1 MKKDLFQMLFFM
13 MFFLGMIFIFISI
26 NDFSLG
32 FFAGLFS
39 VVIYGFIEPPTDSA
53 FFMYLI
59 HPTLD
64 AIPASKGGVTN
75 LWPFVSAILG
85 SIIITVAGSKALPDS

>member
-39 VVIYGFIEPPTDSA
+39 V
-53 FFMYLI
+53 
-59 HPTLD
+59 
-64 AIPASKGGVTN
+64 
-75 LWPFVSAILG
+75 ILG
-85 SIIITVAGSKALPDS
+85 LIALSKTT

>member
-1 MKKDLFQMLFFM
+1 
-13 MFFLGMIFIFISI
+13 
-26 NDFSLG
+26 
-32 FFAGLFS
+32 
-39 VVIYGFIEPPTDSA
+39 
-53 FFMYLI
+53 MYLI

-64 AIPASKGGVTN
+64 ALPASEGGVTN